1 MYHYI
6 YKTTCTITGRYYIGM
21 HTSDNLNDS
30 YLGSGIILLHS
41 IKKYG
46 RANHMKEIICY
57 CESRQTLQD
66 KERELVNEDIISDPL
81 CMNLK
86 IGGEG
91 GGQRGVKKSVKT
103 VEKMRKARQLL
114 IAQGWTM
121 PEESINKMK
130 AKNTGRT
137 HSAETKQ
144 KMSESRTGRKVGPF
158 TDEHKAK
165 LSAARKKRVTS
176 EETRAKISSSL
187 TNNPK
192 NKGWQLT
199 PEARERQKEA
209 SRIALS
215 NRPKAVIA
223 CPHCGKIG
231 GKPAMMRHHF
241 ENCKGVKK

>member
-6 YKTTCTITGRYYIGM
+6 YKTTCVITGRYYLGM
-21 HTSDNLNDS
+21 HTSEDMNDS
-30 YLGSGIILLHS
+30 YLGSGTILRKS

-46 RANHMKEIICY
+46 RENHIKEIICY
-57 CESRQTLQD
+57 CESRKTLQD
-66 KERELVNEDIISDPL
+66 KERELINESLLSDPL

-91 GGQRGVKKSVKT
+91 GGQKGVKRSVET
-103 VEKMRKARQLL
+103 VANMRKARQRLL
-114 IAQGWTM
+114 AQGWTM
-121 PEESINKMK
+121 SQESINNMK

-137 HSAETKQ
+137 HRPETKQ
-144 KMSESRTGRKVGPF
+144 KMSESKKGRKLGPF

-165 LSAARKKRVTS
+165 LSAARQKRVIS
-176 EETRAKISSSL
+176 DETRAKISSSL
-187 TNNPK
+187 TNNSK

-199 PEARERQKEA
+199 PEAREKQKEA

-215 NRPKAVIA
+215 NKPKEVIA

-241 ENCKGVKK
+241 ENCKGVGK